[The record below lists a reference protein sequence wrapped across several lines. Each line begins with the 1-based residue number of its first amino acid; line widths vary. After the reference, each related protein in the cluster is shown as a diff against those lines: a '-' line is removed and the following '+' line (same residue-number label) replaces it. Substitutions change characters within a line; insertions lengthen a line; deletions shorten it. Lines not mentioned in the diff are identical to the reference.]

1 MTPAT
6 TRTPSRARSQSPPT
20 GSPGWLYLPTVL
32 GLLFIVVPLAALV
45 VRADLGRLGELL
57 TADSAL
63 DALWLSLRTASIAT
77 VVSLLLGVPMGLVFA
92 RSRLPG
98 RNVLRALV
106 LVPLVLPPV
115 VGGIALLYAF
125 GRRGLLGQALDVVG
139 IQLPFTTV
147 AVVMAQVFVSLPF
160 VVLAIEGSVRTSG
173 ERYEAI
179 AATLGASPTRV
190 LVRVTIPLIRPALV
204 SGAIMAFARALGEF
218 GATLAFAGSLPGVT
232 RTLPLEIY
240 LVRESDAD
248 SAVAL
253 ALVLIVIALVAVAVA
268 YRPAARTPELP

>member
-1 MTPAT
+1 MTRAVT
-6 TRTPSRARSQSPPT
+6 RARSSSLPT
-20 GSPGWLYLPTVL
+20 GAPGWLYVPTVV

-57 TADSAL
+57 TTSSAL

-77 VVSLLLGVPMGLVFA
+77 IVSLLLGVPMGLVFA
-92 RSRLPG
+92 RTRLPG
-98 RNVLRALV
+98 RNILRALV

-160 VVLAIEGSVRTSG
+160 VVLAIEGAVRTSG
-173 ERYEAI
+173 ERYEGI

-190 LVRVTIPLIRPALV
+190 LLRVTIPLILPALI

-253 ALVLIVIALVAVAVA
+253 ALVLIVLALVAVAIA
-268 YRPAARTPELP
+268 YRPATRTPELP